1 MIMKQ
6 YEMRGKRVV
15 DIQPERQMSLEYYV
29 ITTKSEEDGSE
40 IYGASIE
47 KTEGEKIE
55 KEEIKAISMQKDLV
69 VELVDL
75 MITHTVTPIS
85 MVYIVDD
92 YITEKCCS

>member
-1 MIMKQ
+1 MKQ

-29 ITTKSEEDGSE
+29 ISTKSEEDGSE
-40 IYGASIE
+40 VYGASIE

-55 KEEIKAISMQKDLV
+55 KEEIAAISRDKGMV

-75 MITHTVTPIS
+75 MITNTVTPIS

-92 YITEKCCS
+92 YITEKYCS

>member
-1 MIMKQ
+1 MKQ

-29 ITTKSEEDGSE
+29 ISTKSEEDGSE
-40 IYGASIE
+40 VYGASIE

-55 KEEIKAISMQKDLV
+55 KEEIAAISREKGMV

-75 MITHTVTPIS
+75 MITNTVTPIS

-92 YITEKCCS
+92 YITEKYCS